1 MELEIEHFDEYI
13 DVEIYPH
20 FDYLNDS
27 FQHEFGTEKYP
38 SYAIVERFEIETK
51 HTKEEL
57 EIINKY
63 IEINFEQLQKQALKL
78 YDKL

>member
-1 MELEIEHFDEYI
+1 MEIEIEHFDEYI
-13 DVEIYPH
+13 DVELYPH
-20 FDYLNDS
+20 FDCLNDS
-27 FQHEFGTEKYP
+27 YNDEFGLVKFD
-38 SYAIVERFEIETK
+38 SYYIVENFEIESK

-63 IEINFEQLQKQALKL
+63 IETHFETLEKQALKE

>member
-1 MELEIEHFDEYI
+1 MEIEIEHFEEYI
-13 DVEIYPH
+13 YAEIEPK
-20 FDYLNDS
+20 FDCLNDS
-27 FQHEFGTEKYP
+27 FQHEFGIEKYP
-38 SYAIVERFEIETK
+38 SYYIVVNFEIESK

-63 IEINFEQLQKQALKL
+63 IDTHFETLEKQALKL